1 MSTTTMP
8 HQTQLLCTRCENHF
22 LSSNNGLVTCL
33 DCHQCDID
41 FTIDLGNQVR
51 ILQID
56 VSLMNIYF
64 ELNLNGISKYRRDIL
79 EKLVAQLE
87 KEKRG
92 ETFF

>member
-1 MSTTTMP
+1 MSTTTMPP

-22 LSSNNGLVTCL
+22 LSSNNGLIICP
-33 DCHQCDID
+33 DCHQRDID
-41 FTIDLGNQVR
+41 FTIDFGNQVQ

-56 VSLMNIYF
+56 VSLRNISSNYHYD
-64 ELNLNGISKYRRDIL
+64 SL

-92 ETFF
+92 

>member
-22 LSSNNGLVTCL
+22 LSSNNGLMICP
-33 DCHQCDID
+33 DCHQRDID
-41 FTIDLGNQVR
+41 FTIDFGNQVR

-56 VSLMNIYF
+56 VSLRNIS
-64 ELNLNGISKYRRDIL
+64 LNYRNDIL

-92 ETFF
+92 